1 MARCRF
7 PFRSRAAI
15 VCIVIVVLI
24 VSVAV
29 ISRLHPTAS
38 ASPHVATE
46 AAALRFKYGAST
58 EVKALPGHVAA
69 IGSRGTGSLDN
80 LQHGVSASDAH
91 RTASTGSVM
100 DEAHKHHSVSGSA
113 FHDAYAHHKHVSR
126 HGGSHPNEHAVP
138 RHAGH
143 HTNPAARRHARH
155 QAHRTGK
162 AGSHAAS
169 QHVLPLAHGASV
181 VVNGSIPS
189 AGGSLGLPHVQLVE
203 RLGLQNGAKAA
214 DAGANSR
221 FKRLDALAKSAAAAA
236 AGVGAAAPATV
247 AAHSPVPHGPL
258 PAYLHDTA
266 IVTMATGDGHARLA
280 IALVQSLRD
289 VGTRVPHIVVLLSR
303 GGVGSKDCQD
313 YTWKKA
319 HGRGEVDCSGP
330 NTIAEEIISE
340 RYIAVLQH
348 LGAEVRV
355 IDPIPETPFT
365 KAIPGGRSVFW

>member
-15 VCIVIVVLI
+15 VCIIIVVLI

-38 ASPHVATE
+38 GSPHVATE

-58 EVKALPGHVAA
+58 EVKPIPGHVASIPQRSSGA
-69 IGSRGTGSLDN
+69 PGSLHTGAGTDS
-80 LQHGVSASDAH
+80 H
-91 RTASTGSVM
+91 TAAQGGSVM
-100 DEAHKHHSVSGSA
+100 DQVHKHHSVSGAA
-113 FHDAYAHHKHVSR
+113 FHDAYAHHKHVAR
-126 HGGSHPNEHAVP
+126 HGGTHPNDHAVP

-143 HTNPAARRHARH
+143 HASTASKRHARH
-155 QAHRTGK
+155 QAHKAGK
-162 AGSHAAS
+162 AGAHSAEHHAVPHAHEGSAS
-169 QHVLPLAHGASV
+169 SALNASLA
-181 VVNGSIPS
+181 
-189 AGGSLGLPHVQLVE
+189 LPHVQLVE
-203 RLGLQNGAKAA
+203 RLGLQHGATAA
-214 DAGANSR
+214 AAGANSR

-236 AGVGAAAPATV
+236 AGVAVKSSAAVATHAPA
-247 AAHSPVPHGPL
+247 AHGPL
-258 PAYLHDTA
+258 PAYLRDTA

-280 IALVQSLRD
+280 ISLVQSLRD
-289 VGTRVPHIVVLLSR
+289 VSTRVPHIVVLLSR

-313 YTWKKA
+313 YNWKKS
-319 HGRGEVDCSGP
+319 HGRVEVDCSGP
-330 NTIAEEIISE
+330 HTIAAEIISE
-340 RYIAVLQH
+340 HYVAVLQA